1 MKLKDKFRKLKEE
14 VKKIEEESKKF
25 EEESKKFE
33 EEFEKLE
40 EESEKELEENM
51 TDEDRS
57 TLIGLQIGVITGSVI
72 AALVLYHSQI
82 RAFVNGLFSCS

>member
-1 MKLKDKFRKLKEE
+1 MKLKEKVKKLNEE
-14 VKKIEEESKKF
+14 SKKIEEEFKKF
-25 EEESKKFE
+25 EEEVEKF
-33 EEFEKLE
+33 E
-40 EESEKELEENM
+40 EESEKALEENM

-57 TLIGLQIGVITGSVI
+57 LLTGLQIGVITGGVI